1 MTLLPRRPLPE
12 EHNSPTAWHAAA
24 AWPTLCTRVR
34 GLYRAAPRDAHARTH
49 GPTGLGP
56 GGSPPRVGAV
66 YRAALEGLARS
77 ARRLGPARPARDAR
91 LHSLGHLGRGGG
103 GGARRGGHGARAAPA
118 RP

>member
-66 YRAALEGLARS
+66 HRAALEGLARS
-77 ARRLGPARPARDAR
+77 ARRLGPARHTTPVSTVWATWAEA
-91 LHSLGHLGRGGG
+91 
-103 GGARRGGHGARAAPA
+103 GARWPAWVARV